1 MRKLM
6 LAAAF
11 ALPLVSGTAIAQ
23 ETVKIGYIDPLSGGG
38 ASVGEIG
45 LKTYQFIAEELNA
58 KGGILGKKV
67 EIVPFDN
74 KTNPQESLIQAQKAI
89 DSGVRYLTQG
99 NGSSVAGALSDFV
112 NKYNDRNPGK
122 EVLYFNYAAV
132 DPVLTNDKCSFWH
145 FRWDANSDIKMEA
158 LTNYMKDVP
167 TIKKVYLINQDYSFG
182 ESVRTAAKAMLAAK
196 RPDIQIVGNELHPLL
211 KVTDFAPYIAK
222 IKASGADTVITGNW
236 GQDFALLLKAAADS
250 GLKANWYTYYAGGT
264 GGPTAIKQAN
274 LNHQVFTVTE
284 GFANVANAPSQEF
297 EKALRAKYDFSLFY
311 PRAVNE
317 MRMFA
322 LAAEK
327 AKSLDPVKVAA
338 VLEGMEFE
346 VFNGGKGFM
355 RKDDHQFFQP
365 MYIASL
371 GERTEK
377 SRSTRNIP
385 AGAGNRLPRSTR
397 RKPCFRPLARWT
409 GRTDRHIP
417 AVRPD
422 RASRLNIGTNAGGLS
437 TIPSTPCGGAAVL
450 ELVVISTLNG
460 VLYGMLLFLMASGL
474 TVIFS
479 MLGVLNFAH
488 ASFYMLGAFFGFQI
502 SRWIGF
508 WPALLIAPPLV
519 GAIGAAVE
527 RYGLRPVHKNGH
539 VAELLFTFGLA
550 FAIEEVVQ
558 IIWGKSPVDFRVP
571 PLLDFPAFTIFS
583 TNYPAYKM
591 FMLLVSIVIFA
602 GLLITLK
609 KTRIGLIVQAALT
622 HPHMVGHL
630 GHNVGRIFM
639 LVFGVGTALAAVAGV
654 IAGPALVTQSNMA
667 GLLGP
672 ILFVV
677 VVVGGLGSLPGAFIA
692 SLLIGLVQTF
702 AVSMD
707 GSLASAFGPLGP
719 GNKNPFVADIW
730 NVTIAQIAPIMPYF
744 LLVLILIV
752 RPMGLLGKRES

>member
-6 LAAAF
+6 IAAAF
-11 ALPLVSGTAIAQ
+11 ALPLVSGTAFAQ

-38 ASVGEIG
+38 ASIGEIG

-89 DSGVRYLTQG
+89 DSGIRYLTQG

-112 NKYNDRNPGK
+112 SKYNDRNPGK

-132 DPVLTNDKCSFWH
+132 DPVLTNAKCSFWH

-158 LTNYMKDVP
+158 LTNYMKSVP

-211 KVTDFAPYIAK
+211 KITDFSPYIAK

-264 GGPTAIKQAN
+264 GGPTAIKEAN

-284 GFANVANAPSQEF
+284 GFANVDYAPSREF

-327 AKSLDPVKVAA
+327 TKSLDPVKVAA
-338 VLEGMEFE
+338 ALEGMEFE

-371 GERTEK
+371 GERTDKEPFDEEHTGWGWK
-377 SRSTRNIP
+377 QVAKIDTAQTI
-385 AGAGNRLPRSTR
+385 LPTTC
-397 RKPCFRPLARWT
+397 KMDRP
-409 GRTDRHIP
+409 
-417 AVRPD
+417 
-422 RASRLNIGTNAGGLS
+422 N
-437 TIPSTPCGGAAVL
+437 
-450 ELVVISTLNG
+450 
-460 VLYGMLLFLMASGL
+460 
-474 TVIFS
+474 
-479 MLGVLNFAH
+479 
-488 ASFYMLGAFFGFQI
+488 
-502 SRWIGF
+502 
-508 WPALLIAPPLV
+508 
-519 GAIGAAVE
+519 
-527 RYGLRPVHKNGH
+527 
-539 VAELLFTFGLA
+539 
-550 FAIEEVVQ
+550 
-558 IIWGKSPVDFRVP
+558 
-571 PLLDFPAFTIFS
+571 
-583 TNYPAYKM
+583 
-591 FMLLVSIVIFA
+591 
-602 GLLITLK
+602 
-609 KTRIGLIVQAALT
+609 
-622 HPHMVGHL
+622 
-630 GHNVGRIFM
+630 
-639 LVFGVGTALAAVAGV
+639 
-654 IAGPALVTQSNMA
+654 
-667 GLLGP
+667 
-672 ILFVV
+672 
-677 VVVGGLGSLPGAFIA
+677 
-692 SLLIGLVQTF
+692 
-702 AVSMD
+702 
-707 GSLASAFGPLGP
+707 
-719 GNKNPFVADIW
+719 
-730 NVTIAQIAPIMPYF
+730 
-744 LLVLILIV
+744 
-752 RPMGLLGKRES
+752 